1 MRLSAA
7 FPCIRRPFDKLTVR
21 TTRAATALVR
31 MAPWAVAVT
40 VATEVVTPTTAEVVV
55 VAAAIIPEAVKVGRR
70 RAPYDGETAKNFLG
84 LFLALG
90 AGDQL

>member
-31 MAPWAVAVT
+31 MAPGAVAVT

-70 RAPYDGETAKNFLG
+70 ASYDGETAKHFLG